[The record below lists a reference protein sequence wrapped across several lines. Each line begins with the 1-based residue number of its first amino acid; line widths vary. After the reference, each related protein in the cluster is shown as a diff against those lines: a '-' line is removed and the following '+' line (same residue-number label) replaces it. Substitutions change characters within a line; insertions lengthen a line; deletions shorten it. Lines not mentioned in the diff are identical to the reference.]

1 MATATFDKRIAFTDE
16 ESAKR
21 LEAFL
26 LDETPKKPARCKPY
40 SEEEQKRSEALLAQY
55 LSHSNP

>member
-16 ESAKR
+16 ESVKR

-26 LDETPKKPARCKPY
+26 LDETPKKLAKCEPY
-40 SEEEQKRSEALLAQY
+40 SEEEQKRSEALLVQY
-55 LSHSNP
+55 LSHSKP